1 MTVAQRLA
9 ELGLTLPTPP
19 APVASYVPAV
29 RTGNLLFIAGQ
40 LPRGEMG
47 LITGKLGA
55 PLSIEEGYVAAR
67 HATLNALAIIGHELA
82 GPAQTPL
89 EGLERVSRIVKV
101 TGYINSAPGFTQQPQ
116 VLNGASDLLVALFG
130 DQGRHARVAVG
141 VSELPLNAAV
151 EVELIVEI
159 RD

>member
-1 MTVAQRLA
+1 
-9 ELGLTLPTPP
+9 
-19 APVASYVPAV
+19 V

-40 LPRGEMG
+40 LPRGEAG

-67 HATLNALAIIGHELA
+67 QATLNALAIAAHVLA
-82 GPAQTPL
+82 GSASDPL
-89 EGLERVSRIVKV
+89 KGLERVSQVVKV

-130 DQGRHARVAVG
+130 ERGRHARVAVG

-151 EVELIVEI
+151 EVELLVEV